1 MVKINRKGMSRHTEN
16 SSKQM
21 KAISSVNNNSALKF
35 MPVTISPYQL
45 NINYSETDLAKIYE
59 YHKIFNLLNKEK
71 YSLQQEI
78 INGTLYYGSVH
89 KIEARI
95 ESIEHEINTNISEIN
110 KINNK
115 YKHTDYCLILIQ
127 KYNKINYDD
136 LKNEIQNDSLENENP
151 DKNNINDNL
160 SSTEISIDQKIEILK
175 KHLEENPIKN
185 KKMENQSDK
194 LPSINITE
202 NPSIEVFFSN
212 LKKDIEE
219 VISFS
224 NEKETVYDIFLKFLK
239 LTKRQYK
246 DCMNTM
252 KKIATP
258 TDDLFSKKECDKIDP
273 SKMNQTYSFKK
284 RHALSNTT
292 RDGKTLSN
300 DPERIKLAER
310 YESDKKIRKIS
321 KSTGIDHIIQLLNSL
336 NITSANVSESYS
348 EYVNSVCDE
357 FKKGIQEKIL
367 SSPEYIE
374 VFVKIS
380 NNNRPIGKVSGITSS
395 DKSAAILS
403 LMANNMK
410 INIFSNSND
419 KSIDSTKLFS
429 DNFNDISTFIMDRN
443 EDIVTQI
450 DSYISREI
458 IKLQE
463 LMKTDE
469 INSYHFPP
477 FVIFTDINVDIE
489 SQKINDFINQL
500 SIVLLEKEISISP
513 PFFVIYN
520 LGENQ
525 IKSNEN
531 ILQWSGW
538 SEIEYITILK
548 KIHDRDTKKLDIIK
562 NDETKISEIDSLN
575 SSVNDKGTEKS
586 LLHMILKNNTSKI
599 IEDTLNA

>member
-1 MVKINRKGMSRHTEN
+1 MSRKGMYRPTED
-16 SSKQM
+16 SIKQM
-21 KAISSVNNNSALKF
+21 KAISFSNNNSALKF
-35 MPVTISPYQL
+35 MPVTISPYQR
-45 NINYSETDLAKIYE
+45 NINYTDTDLAEIYE
-59 YHKIFNLLNKEK
+59 YHKNFNLLNKEK

-115 YKHTDYCLILIQ
+115 YNHTDYCLFLMQ
-127 KYNKINYDD
+127 KYDEIHYDD
-136 LKNEIQNDSLENENP
+136 LKNEIHNDSLENENP
-151 DKNNINDNL
+151 DKININDNL

-175 KHLEENPIKN
+175 KYLQENPIKN
-185 KKMENQSDK
+185 KKMENQSYK

-202 NPSIEVFFSN
+202 NPSVEVFFAN
-212 LKKDIEE
+212 LKKDNEE

-224 NEKETVYDIFLKFLK
+224 KERETVFDIFLKFLK
-239 LTKRQYK
+239 LTKKQYK
-246 DCMNTM
+246 EYIDKM

-258 TDDLFSKKECDKIDP
+258 TDELFSNKEYDKIDP
-273 SKMNQTYSFKK
+273 SKISQRDLFKK
-284 RHALSNTT
+284 RHAFSNTT
-292 RDGKTLSN
+292 RDGKTLSE

-310 YESDKKIRKIS
+310 YDLNKKIRKIS
-321 KSTGIDHIIQLLNSL
+321 KSTGIDHMIQLLNSL

-367 SSPEYIE
+367 SSPEYIQ

-429 DNFNDISTFIMDRN
+429 DNFNDITNFIMDHN
-443 EDIVTQI
+443 DNIVTQI

-477 FVIFTDINVDIE
+477 FVIFTDINIDIE

-562 NDETKISEIDSLN
+562 NDEIKISEIDSLN
-575 SSVNDKGTEKS
+575 SSVNNKETDVDDR
-586 LLHMILKNNTSKI
+586 LYIILNNPTSKM
-599 IEDTLNA
+599 IEDTLLNA